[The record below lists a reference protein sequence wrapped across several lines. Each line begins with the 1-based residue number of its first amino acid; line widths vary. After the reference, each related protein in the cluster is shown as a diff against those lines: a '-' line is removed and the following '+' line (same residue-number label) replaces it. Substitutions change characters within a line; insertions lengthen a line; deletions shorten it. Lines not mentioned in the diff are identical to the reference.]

1 MPVLLY
7 GCENWILTE
16 VLWEKLEAF
25 QGELAKRILK
35 WPKHHSNTAAA
46 TTLEVST
53 MRCRVLIR
61 KLSFLQ
67 HVVNSNSA
75 SLSGTALL
83 ALSDDT
89 ASICLVREC
98 RELEE
103 VFGTHFTQEI
113 LSDNA
118 PPLREVKDAIHERDR
133 TKLTAKC
140 SEKAPMI
147 AAVARRITWSRLWD
161 SALDLGDKSVKGL
174 QYLSRAMSHHGC
186 GNHPCPLQ
194 PLFQPQ
200 SLTTSW
206 TVTVPVFSSTPPRAA
221 MVSLISYNNSISV
234 FCVTLASTVVVL
246 CVCLSTTILALQA
259 MRRLMSD
266 TNSFSA
272 TRARKTTW
280 RFC

>member
-1 MPVLLY
+1 M
-7 GCENWILTE
+7 
-16 VLWEKLEAF
+16 
-25 QGELAKRILK
+25 RI
-35 WPKHHSNTAAA
+35 
-46 TTLEVST
+46 
-53 MRCRVLIR
+53 M
-61 KLSFLQ
+61 
-67 HVVNSNSA
+67 NSNSA

-118 PPLREVKDAIHERDR
+118 PSLKEVKDAIHEHDR

-161 SALDLGDKSVKGL
+161 SAMDLGDKSVKGL

-186 GNHPCPLQ
+186 GNHPYPLCDTA
-194 PLFQPQ
+194 PLPATVLDHLLDCHSS
-200 SLTTSW
+200 SLFLNPTL
-206 TVTVPVFSSTPPRAA
+206 SSDG
-221 MVSLISYNNSISV
+221 LIDLLQQLHLS
-234 FCVTLASTVVVL
+234 VL
-246 CVCLSTTILALQA
+246 C
-259 MRRLMSD
+259 
-266 TNSFSA
+266 NFSKLY
-272 TRARKTTW
+272 TY
-280 RFC
+280 

>member
-1 MPVLLY
+1 MEGRSFCNKVCGRKHQEGPTLLFPLRQY
-7 GCENWILTE
+7 WCFPGRHLPPLLQIYSRIVCDACTA
-16 VLWEKLEAF
+16 LWLRELDNDRGSVGEAGGISVGA
-25 QGELAKRILK
+25 GEEDPEMA
-35 WPKHHSNTAAA
+35 KHHSNTAAA

-118 PPLREVKDAIHERDR
+118 PPQGGE
-133 TKLTAKC
+133 
-140 SEKAPMI
+140 
-147 AAVARRITWSRLWD
+147 
-161 SALDLGDKSVKGL
+161 
-174 QYLSRAMSHHGC
+174 GC
-186 GNHPCPLQ
+186 YP
-194 PLFQPQ
+194 
-200 SLTTSW
+200 
-206 TVTVPVFSSTPPRAA
+206 
-221 MVSLISYNNSISV
+221 
-234 FCVTLASTVVVL
+234 
-246 CVCLSTTILALQA
+246 
-259 MRRLMSD
+259 
-266 TNSFSA
+266 
-272 TRARKTTW
+272 
-280 RFC
+280 

>member
-1 MPVLLY
+1 M
-7 GCENWILTE
+7 TE

-35 WPKHHSNTAAA
+35 WPKHHSNSAAA

-67 HVVNSNSA
+67 RVVNSNSA

-118 PPLREVKDAIHERDR
+118 PSLKEVKDAIHERDR
-133 TKLTAKC
+133 TKLTEKC

-161 SALDLGDKSVKGL
+161 SAMDLGDKSVKGL

-186 GNHPCPLQ
+186 GNHPCPLCDTA
-194 PLFQPQ
+194 PLPATVLDHLLDCHSS
-200 SLTTSW
+200 SLFLNPTLNSDG
-206 TVTVPVFSSTPPRAA
+206 
-221 MVSLISYNNSISV
+221 LIDLLQQLHLS
-234 FCVTLASTVVVL
+234 VL
-246 CVCLSTTILALQA
+246 C
-259 MRRLMSD
+259 
-266 TNSFSA
+266 NFSKLY
-272 TRARKTTW
+272 TY
-280 RFC
+280 

>member
-1 MPVLLY
+1 
-7 GCENWILTE
+7 
-16 VLWEKLEAF
+16 
-25 QGELAKRILK
+25 
-35 WPKHHSNTAAA
+35 
-46 TTLEVST
+46 

-67 HVVNSNSA
+67 RVVNSNSA

-103 VFGTHFTQEI
+103 VFRTHFTQEI

-147 AAVARRITWSRLWD
+147 AAVARRIIWSRLWD
-161 SALDLGDKSVKGL
+161 SELDLGDKSVKGL

-186 GNHPCPLQ
+186 GNHPCPLCDTA
-194 PLFQPQ
+194 PLPATVLDHLLDCHSS
-200 SLTTSW
+200 SLFLNPTL
-206 TVTVPVFSSTPPRAA
+206 SSDGLIDLLSRTARARG
-221 MVSLISYNNSISV
+221 N
-234 FCVTLASTVVVL
+234 ASTL
-246 CVCLSTTILALQA
+246 RFNFLMNIFIKWRSGNEAMTSLQLSFYSSRLRNA
-259 MRRLMSD
+259 MTSK
-266 TNSFSA
+266 FG
-272 TRARKTTW
+272 
-280 RFC
+280 